1 MSYVYLIQTYF
12 WQVLWNNETQ
22 FMWIA
27 TKFIVTFSKCK
38 SDVPTVDLPRKKGMN
53 NIIFILMSKP
63 QLSKQ
68 TTLPITDID

>member
-1 MSYVYLIQTYF
+1 
-12 WQVLWNNETQ
+12 
-22 FMWIA
+22 MWIA